1 MSAGRGST
9 LTRSADLIV
18 DASVIIKWHLVEI
31 HGKAARRLLG
41 DDAPVLHVPDLMF
54 PEVGNVLW
62 KKTRR
67 GELTKE
73 EAQAIA
79 HLVSVAP
86 VDVHPSAPLLEAA
99 PKHAAKTCAEH
110 WLAT

>member
-41 DDAPVLHVPDLMF
+41 DDAPVPPVPDLMF
-54 PEVGNVLW
+54 PEAGNVLW

-86 VDVHPSAPLLEAA
+86 PRCPPLG
-99 PKHAAKTCAEH
+99 T
-110 WLAT
+110 ATGGGDRDRYGHRADRL

>member
-1 MSAGRGST
+1 MSTGRGSA
-9 LTRSADLIV
+9 LTPSADLVV

-31 HGKAARRLLG
+31 HGHAARRLLG

-86 VDVHPSAPLLEAA
+86 PRCPPLGTATGGGDRDR
-99 PKHAAKTCAEH
+99 HEH
-110 WLAT
+110 RADRL